1 MGEELDP
8 HGRTLADTN
17 LFVAIGDSGRPKFER
32 LKRHAVRRDVV
43 IDVPERV
50 QRELSVHPN
59 EIRLQ
64 HAREEGWATVVSPP
78 EPTSTSAV
86 AAMDH
91 VRRHIAHETG
101 ADEHDV
107 EKADTVFAGL
117 AVEYLCQGVE
127 QVTVLTD
134 DGPAKRAIENA
145 VAHRDVSGSVRILG
159 LTDVIGDEGA
169 GVRIV

>member
-1 MGEELDP
+1 MGEELNS
-8 HGRTLADTN
+8 HGHTLADTN
-17 LFVAIGDSGRPKFER
+17 LFVAIGDPGRPKFER
-32 LKRHAVRRDVV
+32 LKRHVVRRDVV
-43 IDVPERV
+43 IDVPKRV
-50 QRELSVHPN
+50 QRELSVYPN

-64 HAREEGWATVVSPP
+64 HALDEGWATVVNPP
-78 EPTSTSAV
+78 EPTSGPAI

-117 AVEYLCQGVE
+117 AVEYLCRGTE

-134 DGPAKRAIENA
+134 DGPAKRAIQSA
-145 VAHRDVSGSVRILG
+145 VDHQDVPGSVRILG
-159 LTDVIGDEGA
+159 LVDVIGDDGS
-169 GVRIV
+169 GVRII